1 MNAAVFPIMN
11 DPAYSDFFLRSGDGY
26 EFSYTNCQQTGTT
39 PASTGGRCTGY
50 FWNTANAS
58 AREYFVS
65 HLVEPLAVSP
75 MIDGV
80 FYDAFN
86 YAYDIP
92 EVRPWG
98 RPVTNIPGCN
108 ATGGPGCEAL
118 LTGTL
123 EMAARTTKLLND

>member
-1 MNAAVFPIMN
+1 
-11 DPAYSDFFLRSGDGY
+11 
-26 EFSYTNCQQTGTT
+26 
-39 PASTGGRCTGY
+39 
-50 FWNTANAS
+50 
-58 AREYFVS
+58 
-65 HLVEPLAVSP
+65 

-108 ATGGPGCEAL
+108 ATGGLAHCEVGARVLMNVYTGPGCEAL

-123 EMAARTTKLLND
+123 EMAARTTKLLNDNHKAPMFGQCLGVDFWSPERDTCDLQLMLAPLSNLPNKTFG